1 MKQKLLS
8 LISGGIDSPVASYLM
23 HKQGYDM
30 EFVFFYSDPYMSSQ
44 NRKAAED
51 MVKQLKKIMKKDKI
65 IMHIVPHGPVMKQIA
80 TETPANLRCI
90 LCRRM
95 MFRISSKIAKMRK
108 CKALVTG
115 ENLAQV
121 ASQTLPNMV
130 LEHEVASIPV
140 LNPLLG
146 FDKIDTTKIA
156 YIIGTLPIAK
166 EHSCCGLVPSKP
178 RTHGRSYEISEAE
191 KNLDIK
197 NIVLKAV
204 NNVKLIQI

>member
-1 MKQKLLS
+1 MEQKLLS

-23 HKQGYDM
+23 YKQGYDL
-30 EFVFFYSDPYMSSQ
+30 EYVFFYSEPYMSPQ

-51 MVKQLKKIMKKDKI
+51 MVKQLKKVMKKNKI
-65 IMHIVPHGPVMKQIA
+65 TMHIVPHGPIMKQIS
-80 TETPANLRCI
+80 TEAPANLRCI

-95 MFRISSKIAKMRK
+95 MFRVASAIAKKRK
-108 CKALVTG
+108 CDALVTG

-130 LEHEVASIPV
+130 LEHEVATLPV

-156 YIIGTLPIAK
+156 YNIGTLPIAK
-166 EHSCCGLVPSKP
+166 EHSCCGLVPRKP
-178 RTHGRSYEISEAE
+178 RTRGRSYEIQEAE
-191 KNLDIK
+191 KNLDVE
-197 NIVLKAV
+197 NIILTAV
-204 NNVKLIQI
+204 NTVKSIQI